1 MAIELEAKDQTGEES
16 GEDLIA
22 IAHAYLEYVA
32 RLKSA
37 AENHMVG

>member
-1 MAIELEAKDQTGEES
+1 MAIELEAKAHDGEET

-32 RLKSA
+32 RLQRT
-37 AENHMVG
+37 AEQQMVG

>member
-1 MAIELEAKDQTGEES
+1 MAIELDTLSETCEES

-32 RLKSA
+32 RMKSA
-37 AENHMVG
+37 ADQQMAG

>member
-1 MAIELEAKDQTGEES
+1 MAIELEAKSETCEES

-32 RLKSA
+32 RMKAA
-37 AENHMVG
+37 AE